1 MTLATP
7 FMRSLRN
14 WPSSRVLGASA
25 AVLALVLAV
34 LWLLPGL
41 QPRWQP
47 PAAQHTDLSNILPA
61 LPALDGNSMATH
73 WPQRQ
78 NQLLQLQERPL
89 FVLGRKPPPPP
100 PPPKPTNPQE
110 TDQWAKAT
118 VLGTF
123 TAPSTSG
130 AFIQLDGQPH
140 RILQGQTLQG
150 WELTRVQP
158 HAIEIRQGSLTR
170 ELPVHKI
177 DLTQGNA
184 GAPAQAVRP
193 AQPAGPNPFAVS
205 TPRPTQEPAPKAVT
219 PDPPPPQ
226 PQSRAVFGGTRAD
239 P

>member
-1 MTLATP
+1 MTLVTP

-14 WPSSRVLGASA
+14 WPSSRILGASA

-61 LPALDGNSMATH
+61 LPVLDGNSMATH

-100 PPPKPTNPQE
+100 PPPKPTTPPE

-130 AFIQLDGQPH
+130 AFVLVDGQSH
-140 RILQGQTLQG
+140 RVLQGQTLSG
-150 WELTRVQP
+150 WELVGVLP
-158 HAIEIRQGSLTR
+158 HAVEIRKDGQTKQLAVQKKDISQ
-170 ELPVHKI
+170 PS
-177 DLTQGNA
+177 A
-184 GAPAQAVRP
+184 GDKAPKAATTSHFSVTTAPAPQA
-193 AQPAGPNPFAVS
+193 AAPNP
-205 TPRPTQEPAPKAVT
+205 TPETTPPPAPKE
-219 PDPPPPQ
+219 
-226 PQSRAVFGGTRAD
+226 RAVFGGSRST
-239 P
+239 PQTP